1 MTDLRAVVDRIENK
15 MAVLLVGDED
25 YRLVLPVSFLPEDA
39 VEGDVLDL
47 SISVNAAATNDA
59 KRRISDLI
67 DRLSRGD
74 E

>member
-1 MTDLRAVVDRIENK
+1 MTDLRAMVDRIEDK

-39 VEGDVLDL
+39 AEGDVLSL
-47 SISVNAAATNDA
+47 SIAVDTAATRDA
-59 KRRISDLI
+59 KQRISDII

-74 E
+74 G